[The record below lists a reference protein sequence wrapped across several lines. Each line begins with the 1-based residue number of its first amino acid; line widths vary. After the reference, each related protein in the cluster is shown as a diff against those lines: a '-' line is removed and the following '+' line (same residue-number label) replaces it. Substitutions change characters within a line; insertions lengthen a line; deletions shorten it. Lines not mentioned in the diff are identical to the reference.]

1 MTLLL
6 CYTQYMT
13 ETFDKV
19 ALLKIA
25 FKGLDEDELIQM
37 ANLTRMATYPPDFIL
52 CHEGAYEEVFYIVA
66 EGQAE
71 ITKQLNENELR
82 LLRVANKGDLIGEMA
97 LIQNAPRSATVRTIT
112 DFTVL
117 EMNKQDFGTM
127 LTQSPR
133 MAIDIIRTTLNRL
146 RENDQMTISDLQKT
160 NQVLRQ
166 LDRNKL
172 EFIQVAAHELRTPL
186 TVLKGYLNLLQS
198 ADELKNNES
207 LSEVMKGIL
216 KGTDRMHEVVN
227 MMLDVSRIDSET
239 MKVLPTLIPLKMTLT
254 ELVNSLKK
262 EIAERKIEVSI
273 EQDENIV
280 SIQADPSLMQKALY
294 QLLVNAIKYTPD
306 GGKIKINVQNTKLEN
321 DMPAIDIRFEDSGI
335 GIDPEHQELIFE
347 KFYQV
352 GEVALHSSGKTAY
365 KSGGSG
371 LGLAIV
377 RGIAKAH
384 GGYVWVESKGH
395 DEVNFLG
402 SVFHL
407 VLPVGSN
414 Q

>member
-37 ANLTRMATYPPDFIL
+37 ANLTRIATYPPDFIL

-82 LLRVANKGDLIGEMA
+82 LLRVASTGDLIGEMA

-146 RENDQMTISDLQKT
+146 RENDQMTINDLQKT

-321 DMPAIDIRFEDSGI
+321 DIPAIDIRFEDSGI

-407 VLPVGSN
+407 VLPVGL
-414 Q
+414 

>member
-1 MTLLL
+1 MS
-6 CYTQYMT
+6 

-19 ALLKIA
+19 ALLKLA

-37 ANLTRMATYPPDFIL
+37 ANLTRMTTYPPDFIL
-52 CHEGAYEEVFYIVA
+52 CREGAYEEVFYIVA

-146 RENDQMTISDLQKT
+146 RENDQLTINDLQKT
-160 NQVLRQ
+160 NQILRQ

-186 TVLKGYLNLLQS
+186 TVLKGYINLLQS

-321 DMPAIDIRFEDSGI
+321 DLLAIDIRFEDSGI
-335 GIDPEHQELIFE
+335 GIDPEHHELIFE

-352 GEVALHSSGKTAY
+352 GDVALHSSGKTAY

-384 GGYVWVESKGH
+384 AGYVWVESKGH
-395 DEVNFLG
+395 DEVNFSG

-407 VLPVGSN
+407 VIPVNSN

>member
-1 MTLLL
+1 MNTN
-6 CYTQYMT
+6 
-13 ETFDKV
+13 EAFDKI

-25 FKGLDEDELIQM
+25 FKGLDEDELGQM
-37 ANLTRMATYPPDFIL
+37 AGLTRIATYPPETIL

-66 EGQAE
+66 EGNAE
-71 ITKQLNENELR
+71 ITKQINENELR
-82 LLRVANKGDLIGEMA
+82 LLRVAGKGDLIGEMA
-97 LIQNAPRSATVRTIT
+97 LIQNAPRSATVKTLT

-133 MAIDIIRTTLNRL
+133 MAIDIIRTTLDRL
-146 RENDQMTISDLQKT
+146 RENDQLTISDLQKS

-186 TVLKGYLNLLQS
+186 TVLKGYINLLRTS
-198 ADELKNNES
+198 AELKEKES
-207 LSEVMKGIL
+207 LQEMMAGIAKGA
-216 KGTDRMHEVVN
+216 DRMHEIVN

-239 MKVLPTLIPLKMTLT
+239 MKVLPAPVPLKMILT
-254 ELVNSLKK
+254 ELLNALAK
-262 EIAERKIEVSI
+262 EIAERKIEVVI
-273 EQDENIV
+273 EQAENI
-280 SIQADPSLMQKALY
+280 STIHADPSLIQKALY
-294 QLLVNAIKYTPD
+294 QLLINAIKYTPD
-306 GGKIKINVQNTKLEN
+306 GGKVKINIQPTNLEN
-321 DMPAIDIRFEDSGI
+321 DIPAVDIRFEDSGV
-335 GIDPEHQELIFE
+335 GIDSEHHELIFE

-352 GEVALHSSGKTAY
+352 GDVALHSSGKTAF
-365 KSGGSG
+365 KSGGPG

-395 DEVNFLG
+395 DEVNFSG
-402 SVFHL
+402 SVFHF
-407 VLPVGSN
+407 VVPTIAEES
-414 Q
+414 